1 MGKYRKKTG
10 SGQLMSMRLLANG
23 HTLIH
28 SLSGTKRTKKTVGN
42 P

>member
-10 SGQLMSMRLLANG
+10 LGQLMSKPLLANG

-28 SLSGTKRTKKTVGN
+28 SLSGMKRTGKTVGN